1 MGIVYN
7 IHEKFLNS
15 DWLRAVQGFRNT
27 VPKNETQCK
36 FLNFFE
42 IFFLIFYFSN
52 FLILL
57 ISNVTYVCD
66 CIIFSCIL

>member
-27 VPKNETQCK
+27 VPKNEIQCK

-42 IFFLIFYFSN
+42 IFLIFYFSN

-57 ISNVTYVCD
+57 ISKCD
-66 CIIFSCIL
+66 LRM